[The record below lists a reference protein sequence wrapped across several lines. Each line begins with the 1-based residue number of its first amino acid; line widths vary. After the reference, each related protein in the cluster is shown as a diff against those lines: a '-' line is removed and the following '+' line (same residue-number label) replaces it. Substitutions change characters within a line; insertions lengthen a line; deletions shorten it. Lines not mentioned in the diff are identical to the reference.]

1 MRKTKKIEKLYNQF
15 STEKQIKNP
24 KLFSNIVLIFGILL
38 VSTIIIGIG
47 LCIFYLS
54 IKYVPIKELKLK
66 VLFSIIIVLILFYGL
81 LYILNLLFENKIK
94 KYNLELKNRSTNKNF
109 LEWLLKKK
117 LKKENIEFKE
127 KYTDKKTYNEVIIW
141 IIGILIS
148 GGFASYIFSSI
159 LEYYNQS
166 LEILKQKNELL
177 YMGSMLIIP
186 LFKDNKNRESIK
198 KKLLEKRYLELSDYV
213 KKYFENIKILE
224 KFLIIDVK
232 NKELIL
238 KNIDKNKLSEI
249 EKKLEKVGYIRKKSK
264 LIFFIKFEYLE
275 IFLYNLISHTEQKKE
290 KQEQL
295 KEKIVNKINNLDYIY
310 MNQEKIIKLVIEI
323 KKRKEDKK

>member
-24 KLFSNIVLIFGILL
+24 KLFSNIVLIFQILL
-38 VSTIIIGIG
+38 VSTIIIVIG
-47 LCIFYLS
+47 LFIFYLLM
-54 IKYVPIKELKLK
+54 KCVPIKELKLK
-66 VLFSIIIVLILFYGL
+66 VLFSIIIVLLFFYGL
-81 LYILNLLFENKIK
+81 LYFLDFLFENKVK
-94 KYNLELKNRSTNKNF
+94 KYNLELKNRITNKNF

-127 KYTDKKTYNEVIIW
+127 KYTDKKTSNEVIIW

-148 GGFASYIFSSI
+148 GGLASYIFSSI
-159 LEYYNQS
+159 LEYYNES
-166 LEILKQKNELL
+166 LKILEQKNELL

-186 LFKDNKNRESIK
+186 FFKDNKNRESIK

-213 KKYFENIKILE
+213 KKYFENIEILE

-232 NKELIL
+232 NKEITL
-238 KNIDKNKLSEI
+238 KDIDKNKLSEI
-249 EKKLEKVGYIRKKSK
+249 EKKSEKVGYIRKKSK

-275 IFLYNLISHTEQKKE
+275 IFLDNLISHTYQENE

-310 MNQEKIIKLVIEI
+310 MNQEKIIKLVIEV
-323 KKRKEDKK
+323 K

>member
-1 MRKTKKIEKLYNQF
+1 MA
-15 STEKQIKNP
+15 P
-24 KLFSNIVLIFGILL
+24 
-38 VSTIIIGIG
+38 
-47 LCIFYLS
+47 
-54 IKYVPIKELKLK
+54 
-66 VLFSIIIVLILFYGL
+66 
-81 LYILNLLFENKIK
+81 
-94 KYNLELKNRSTNKNF
+94 
-109 LEWLLKKK
+109 KKK

-213 KKYFENIKILE
+213 KKYFENIEILE

-232 NKELIL
+232 NKELTL
-238 KNIDKNKLSEI
+238 KDIDKNKLSEI
-249 EKKLEKVGYIRKKSK
+249 EKKSEKVGYIRKKSK

-275 IFLYNLISHTEQKKE
+275 IFLDNLILHTEQKKE

-295 KEKIVNKINNLDYIY
+295 KEKIVNKINNLDYVY
-310 MNQEKIIKLVIEI
+310 MNQEKIIKLVIEV
-323 KKRKEDKK
+323 K